1 MLFTTLRVRL
11 LELLRYCVCFRYIA
25 KLNTSDT
32 ALAYQIA
39 SLPLDSATRAMAA
52 YSHVYEGMYIIC
64 YMVITVL
71 T

>member
-1 MLFTTLRVRL
+1 MSLTKQTILKL
-11 LELLRYCVCFRYIA
+11 LHYYVCFRYIA

-32 ALAYQIA
+32 AVAYQIA

-52 YSHVYEGMYIIC
+52 YSHVVDGMYIIC
-64 YMVITVL
+64 YIVITVL